1 MGQIPRPFFLNT
13 ITTSMKTSSHPLSSC
28 FSLVI
33 IQAPT
38 PFSTSTLSWKYSIE
52 ELTEHRLRREEQGDY
67 LYIMQENKILNVNVG
82 ILGHV
87 DSGKTSLARAISTLL
102 STAALD
108 KSPASQERGITLGM
122 FNEERQEVF

>member
-1 MGQIPRPFFLNT
+1 
-13 ITTSMKTSSHPLSSC
+13 
-28 FSLVI
+28 
-33 IQAPT
+33 
-38 PFSTSTLSWKYSIE
+38 
-52 ELTEHRLRREEQGDY
+52 
-67 LYIMQENKILNVNVG
+67 MQENKILNVNVG

-122 FNEERQEVF
+122 